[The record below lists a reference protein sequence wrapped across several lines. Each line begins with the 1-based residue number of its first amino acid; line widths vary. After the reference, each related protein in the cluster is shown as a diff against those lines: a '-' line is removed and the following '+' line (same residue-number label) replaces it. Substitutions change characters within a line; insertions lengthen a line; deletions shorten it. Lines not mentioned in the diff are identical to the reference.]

1 MFGPVL
7 EAYFKIFFITKYNII
22 VSIFYVCI
30 GIINYKIFF
39 LLYLI
44 KFYTGF
50 LSQSRHLQIEVV
62 GGADDFGPWSLLKRK
77 NRKNYCSVCSWLRPE
92 LELNIFINK

>member
-7 EAYFKIFFITKYNII
+7 EAYFKIFFLYQNII
-22 VSIFYVCI
+22 QSFQFFNVFI
-30 GIINYKIFF
+30 GIINYQKFF

-50 LSQSRHLQIEVV
+50 SMQSRHLQIEV
-62 GGADDFGPWSLLKRK
+62 GGWCG
-77 NRKNYCSVCSWLRPE
+77 
-92 LELNIFINK
+92 